1 MTHQVRQG
9 RIITLFAVKSGY
21 GKTTLA
27 TNLAVT
33 LNANGARRVCLL
45 DLDLE
50 FGDIASCLRLEP
62 THTLLDALPSWGN
75 LDESCSKRLVT
86 PYRPGLDC
94 ILAPTEPGAA
104 ERIPTGVVDELLAL
118 LPALY
123 DYVVID
129 APEQFSCHVLAALD
143 SSHHQVLLSTPER
156 PALKSLRRTLD
167 IFDLLAYDPR
177 LRSIVINQADT
188 RLGLTGE
195 EIVRMTRSPIAAQV
209 PYIWD
214 VPASINGGVPLAA
227 SNPDHPVSQA
237 IRDFARK
244 YIIPE
249 QDTDGVGSW
258 PA

>member
-1 MTHQVRQG
+1 M
-9 RIITLFAVKSGY
+9 FAVKGGY

-33 LNANGARRVCLL
+33 LSADGARRVCLL

-50 FGDIASCLRLEP
+50 FGDIANCLRLEP
-62 THTLLDALPSWGN
+62 ATTLLDALPLWGN
-75 LDESCSKRLVT
+75 LDETGVTQLIT

-94 ILAPTEPGAA
+94 ILAPTEPGAG
-104 ERIPTGVVDELLAL
+104 ERIPAGIVDELLAV

-123 DYVVID
+123 DYVIVD
-129 APEQFSCHVLAALD
+129 APEQFSRHTLSALD

-167 IFDLLAYDPR
+167 ILDLLAYDRR

-188 RLGLTGE
+188 RLGLTAD
-195 EIVRMTRSPIAAQV
+195 EIMRLTRSPIAAQV

-214 VPASINGGVPLAA
+214 VPASINRGVPLAVCQ
-227 SNPDHPVSQA
+227 PDHPVSQA
-237 IRDFARK
+237 IRGFARA
-244 YIIPE
+244 YLAPE
-249 QDTDGVGSW
+249 QDTDSRGSW